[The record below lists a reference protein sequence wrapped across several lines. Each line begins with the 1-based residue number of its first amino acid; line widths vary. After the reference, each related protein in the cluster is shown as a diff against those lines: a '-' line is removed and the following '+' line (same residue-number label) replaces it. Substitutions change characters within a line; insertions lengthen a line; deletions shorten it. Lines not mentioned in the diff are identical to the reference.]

1 MNDARINKGRT
12 LQTSALKKK
21 KDKKQGNTLSAFPDE
36 IMHLDYIMEKLR
48 KAIELAD
55 DSVKHMEKEYMDT
68 KRYMVQYRGEIDP
81 HEMFQNQLALKQI
94 DNQGAF
100 SVKVRNKLIMLKDS
114 PYFARIDFQE
124 EALDSPV
131 SVYIGRFVFNIDEEL
146 LISDWRSPIASMF
159 YNCEIGAAGY
169 DAPVGRINGKLT
181 RKRQFK
187 ITGGEMDYVLESSVN
202 ILDDVLQRE
211 LSHTSDEKMKSII
224 ATIQKEQNQII
235 RNEKAHTL
243 LIQGVAGSGKTSIA
257 LHRVAYMLYRFKDR
271 LSANNVIILSP
282 NKVFGDYI
290 SQVLPELGEEP
301 ICGMSFFDIA
311 ELHLDGALNFEPDK
325 DPFEEKDPKW
335 TERVRFKSTLGFL
348 KQMDEF
354 LSQLPDTIFEPSD
367 YHFGSFTA
375 ESKWIKERFA
385 AYYNIPIKK
394 RLQEV
399 AHDILEQYVNQNFM
413 GDPMPKM
420 GNIIKNLSAMLKVK
434 NILTLYKNF
443 YKQMNIADKF
453 VMHNRKTLE
462 WADVYPFMYFQAA
475 FSGLQEN
482 RTIRHL
488 VIDEMQDYTP
498 VQFAVINILFKC
510 SKTMLGDFGQLINP
524 NQLSKLDDLRK
535 LYEGAEFVELK
546 KSYRSTCEIIAFANR
561 IQKGLEVEAVERH
574 GDAPMLVHCRDKKEE
589 RKIVRELI
597 SEFKSGD
604 FVTMG
609 IIMKTSSEA
618 KELYDELSQSFKMH
632 LIKPESEVFEKGIS
646 IASIQMSKGLEFD
659 EVIIP
664 SANSNTYSNI
674 HDRNLLYVASTRAMH
689 RLVLTYTG
697 EISPLIHQ

>member
-1 MNDARINKGRT
+1 MVDTRIIEGHT
-12 LQTSALKKK
+12 LQTSALQK
-21 KDKKQGNTLSAFPDE
+21 KDDKKHLDSLSAFPDE

-55 DSVKHMEKEYMDT
+55 DSVKHMDKEYKDT
-68 KRYMVQYRGEIDP
+68 KRYMVQYRSEIDP

-124 EALDSPV
+124 EALKSPV
-131 SVYIGRFVFNIDEEL
+131 SVYIGRYVFNIDDEL

-187 ITGGEMDYVLESSVN
+187 IIGGEMHYVLESSVN
-202 ILDDVLQRE
+202 IQDDVLQRE
-211 LSHTSDEKMKSII
+211 LSQTSDEKMKSII
-224 ATIQKEQNQII
+224 ATIQKEQNLII

-290 SQVLPELGEEP
+290 SKVLPELGEEP

-311 ELHLDGALNFEPDK
+311 ELHLDGVLNFEPDK
-325 DPFEEKDPKW
+325 DPFEAKDPKW
-335 TERVRFKSTLGFL
+335 TERVRFKSTIGFL
-348 KQMDEF
+348 KQIEEY
-354 LSQLPDTIFEPSD
+354 LSHLPDIIFEPSD

-375 ESKWIKERFA
+375 ESEWIKKRFA
-385 AYYNIPIKK
+385 AYYNVPIKK

-399 AHDILEQYVNQNFM
+399 AHDIIEQYVNQNFM
-413 GDPMPKM
+413 GDPLPKM
-420 GNIIKNLSAMLKVK
+420 GSITKSLSAMLKVK
-434 NILTLYKNF
+434 NTLALYKIF

-453 VMHNRKTLE
+453 VMHSRNTLE

-475 FSGLQEN
+475 FEGLQEN
-482 RTIRHL
+482 RMIRHL

-524 NQLSKLDDLRK
+524 NQLSKLDDLRQ

-546 KSYRSTCEIIAFANR
+546 KSYRSTCEIIAFASR

-574 GDAPMLVHCRDKKEE
+574 GDKPMLVQCRDKREE
-589 RKIVRELI
+589 RKKIRELI
-597 SEFKSGD
+597 SEFQNGYS
-604 FVTMG
+604 VTMG

-618 KELYDELSQSFKMH
+618 QELYDELSQSFKIH

-674 HDRNLLYVASTRAMH
+674 HDRNLLYIACTRAMH
-689 RLVLTYTG
+689 RLFLTYTG
-697 EISPLIHQ
+697 EVSPLIHQ